1 LKHVQPAL
9 ISVLGVTP
17 SALAAVTIP
26 SERAIA
32 AIKSANLP
40 ILFSFRRMPLKPDH
54 KSA

>member
-40 ILFSFRRMPLKPDH
+40 ILVLLPQN
-54 KSA
+54 AAET